1 MGYGKLCL
9 LQSSD
14 EARKMEMTHEKKA
27 LTLKEVTKFWE
38 IGTDCVCPP
47 KESLNL
53 NQVSQEQM
61 GSLLPNDL
69 QWSLYSYPSIL
80 SQTKLEAGVDP
91 EQKTQWVVCVEYLSP
106 RQLICSQEAR
116 KEPKAWGKPRAI
128 CIRKPQAFTPH
139 PQWFKSKL
147 LWCLGSTK
155 PSFLRLH

>member
-1 MGYGKLCL
+1 
-9 LQSSD
+9 
-14 EARKMEMTHEKKA
+14 MTHEKKA

-91 EQKTQWVVCVEYLSP
+91 EQKTQ
-106 RQLICSQEAR
+106 
-116 KEPKAWGKPRAI
+116 
-128 CIRKPQAFTPH
+128 
-139 PQWFKSKL
+139 
-147 LWCLGSTK
+147 
-155 PSFLRLH
+155 